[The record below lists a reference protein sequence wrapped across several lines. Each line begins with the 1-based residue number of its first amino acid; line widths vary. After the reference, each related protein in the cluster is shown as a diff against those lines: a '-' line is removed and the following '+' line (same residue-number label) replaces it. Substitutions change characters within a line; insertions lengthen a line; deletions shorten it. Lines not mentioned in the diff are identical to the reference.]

1 MEVKEIDEAA
11 EIEEL
16 VEATRTGRLGG
27 SVVDQS
33 RPTLP
38 WIT

>member
-1 MEVKEIDEAA
+1 MEVKEIDEAE

-16 VEATRTGRLGG
+16 IEARRRGGLGG

-38 WIT
+38 